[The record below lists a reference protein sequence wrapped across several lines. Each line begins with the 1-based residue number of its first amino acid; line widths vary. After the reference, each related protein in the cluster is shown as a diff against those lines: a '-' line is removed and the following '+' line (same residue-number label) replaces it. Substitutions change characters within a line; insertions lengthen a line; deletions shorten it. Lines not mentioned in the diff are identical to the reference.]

1 MGLKMWFWKTIFFP
15 FRILFEKKYL
25 SARWDKFRCFD
36 RILGIGEETENLG
49 GAGAAVKTYQATDE
63 RNGPLLE
70 GTPENR
76 PIRKPDP
83 DLRTLRRQISFGS
96 TTVGFGSLRKK
107 PNTGEHEIGLL
118 SPPPV
123 VTEESESIAAADAI
137 SAEDLPLDRV
147 RLAAK
152 GQADILP
159 VIYREAQYD
168 LFILYRKPN

>member
-1 MGLKMWFWKTIFFP
+1 
-15 FRILFEKKYL
+15 LFEKKYL

-49 GAGAAVKTYQATDE
+49 GAGAAVKTYRATDE

-107 PNTGEHEIGLL
+107 PTSTEHETGLL

-123 VTEESESIAAADAI
+123 VAEESESIAAADAI

-159 VIYREAQYD
+159 VITYKSLNDDTTSRNT
-168 LFILYRKPN
+168 LKRLTILTKFEPSSSQEL